1 MDRPICGHLDCGV
14 CVARMRRILR
24 VPRAAHVDLPGA
36 TAPTAAALERHAA
49 KFGPAQ
55 VAETAVQFGLV
66 VDLKDARPDPH
77 RAKRGKRR
85 GNVQKQVAE
94 LLERGTSVEGIAEA
108 LDLSPSRA
116 RRLVND
122 ALAKTASS

>member
-14 CVARMRRILR
+14 CVARMRRILSVAR
-24 VPRAAHVDLPGA
+24 APRVDLPGA
-36 TAPTAAALERHAA
+36 TAPTAAALERHAR
-49 KFGPAQ
+49 KFGRAQ
-55 VAETAVQFGLV
+55 VAETAAEFGLTV
-66 VDLKDARPDPH
+66 NLGDAKVMEP

-85 GNVQKQVAE
+85 GNVPKQVAE

-122 ALAKTASS
+122 ALAKAASN